1 MRALPVVALSLVF
14 AASPSFAP
22 APAVADVLELVDVQ
36 QQNQNGVEGLTGVL
50 ALAVSP
56 DGANVYGA
64 GESEGALAVFRREAG
79 TGALTQL
86 EVQRD
91 GIGGVTGISRVSDVA
106 VSPDGANVYTAST
119 ADDTVAVFQR
129 NTATGK
135 LLWLEAQ
142 KEGVSGVTGLDF
154 ARAVVVSPDGTNVYA
169 AGQRAGSVV
178 AFKRNGLTGT
188 LTYAQT
194 VTDGVDGVDGLA
206 GVDALAISPDGKHLY
221 AAGMADNAVAVFRR
235 GGEGKL
241 TFAETLRDEKD
252 DPRFG
257 IVGTSGLAVSPD
269 GRQVYVTGQGDDA
282 LAVFTRNASTGHL
295 KLVNIYAQ
303 GVDEVE
309 GLYGAMAV
317 KVSPDGKRVYTTG
330 MNDGAVSAFDR
341 DAATG
346 ALTFVESH
354 KNMTGPHTCLAFA
367 RAIVVSPDSRQVYVA
382 GASSSAINIFR
393 VND

>member
-1 MRALPVVALSLVF
+1 MRAVPTVVLAFTLVAASSF
-14 AASPSFAP
+14 AAP
-22 APAVADVLELVDVQ
+22 ASADVLQLVDVQ
-36 QQNQNGVEGLTGVL
+36 QQNQDGVQGLTGVL
-50 ALAVSP
+50 ALAVSA
-56 DGANVYGA
+56 DGANLYGA

-79 TGALTQL
+79 TGTLTQL

-91 GIGGVTGISRVSDVA
+91 GVGSVTGIARVSDVA
-106 VSPDGANVYTAST
+106 VSPDGASVYTAST
-119 ADDTVAVFQR
+119 TDDAVAVFQR
-129 NTATGK
+129 NTTTGK
-135 LLWLEAQ
+135 LLWLEVQ
-142 KEGVSGVTGLDF
+142 KEGVSGVNGLDF
-154 ARAVVVSPDGTNVYA
+154 ARAVVVSPDGHNVYA
-169 AGQRAGSVV
+169 AGQKAGSVV
-178 AFKRNGLTGT
+178 VFKRNGLTGT

-194 VTDGVDGVDGLA
+194 LTDGVDGVDGLA

-235 GGEGKL
+235 GAEGKL
-241 TFAETLRDEKD
+241 AFAETLRDEKD
-252 DPRFG
+252 NPQFG

-269 GRQVYVTGQGDDA
+269 GKQVYVTGQGDDA
-282 LAVFTRNASTGHL
+282 LAVFSRNASTGHL

-354 KNMTGPHTCLAFA
+354 KNMTSGLTCLAFA
-367 RAIVVSPDSRQVYVA
+367 RAIAVSPDSGQVYVA
-382 GASSSAINIFR
+382 GASSSAVNVFR
-393 VND
+393 VNE

>member
-1 MRALPVVALSLVF
+1 MRALPIVVLSLFSLAALSAVP
-14 AASPSFAP
+14 AS
-22 APAVADVLELVDVQ
+22 ADVLELVDVQ
-36 QQNQNGVEGLTGVL
+36 QQNQDGVQGLTGVL

-56 DGANVYGA
+56 DGANLYGA

-91 GIGGVTGISRVSDVA
+91 GVGGVTGIARVSDVA
-106 VSPDGANVYTAST
+106 VSPDGASVYTAST
-119 ADDTVAVFQR
+119 TDDAVVVFQR
-129 NTATGK
+129 NAATGK
-135 LLWLEAQ
+135 LLWLEEQ
-142 KEGVSGVTGLDF
+142 KDGVSGVTGLDF
-154 ARAVVVSPDGTNVYA
+154 ARAVVVSPDGNNVYA

-178 AFKRNGLTGT
+178 VFKRNGLTGT

-194 VTDGVDGVDGLA
+194 LTDGVDGVDGLA

-221 AAGMADNAVAVFRR
+221 AAGMGDNAVAVFRR
-235 GGEGKL
+235 GSEGRL
-241 TFAETLRDEKD
+241 AFAETLRDQKD
-252 DPRFG
+252 DPQFG

-269 GRQVYVTGQGDDA
+269 GKQVYVTGQGDDA
-282 LAVFTRNASTGHL
+282 LAVFARNVSTGHL

-346 ALTFVESH
+346 TLTFVESH
-354 KNMTGPHTCLAFA
+354 KNMTSGLTCLAFA
-367 RAIVVSPDSRQVYVA
+367 RAIAVSPDSRQVYVA
-382 GASSSAINIFR
+382 GASSSAVNVFR
-393 VND
+393 VNN

>member
-1 MRALPVVALSLVF
+1 MRALPIVVVSLACAAALAVSPAL
-14 AASPSFAP
+14 AS
-22 APAVADVLELVDVQ
+22 ADVLQLVDVQ
-36 QQNQNGVEGLTGVL
+36 QQNQDGVQGLTGVL

-56 DGANVYGA
+56 DGANLYGA
-64 GESEGALAVFRREAG
+64 GESEGALAVFRRETG

-91 GIGGVTGISRVSDVA
+91 GVGGVTGIARVSDVA
-106 VSPDGANVYTAST
+106 VSPDGATVYTAST
-119 ADDTVAVFQR
+119 TDDAVAVFQR

-135 LLWLEAQ
+135 LLWLEMQ
-142 KEGVSGVTGLDF
+142 KESVAGVTGLDF
-154 ARAVVVSPDGTNVYA
+154 ARAVVVSPDGHNVYA

-178 AFKRNGLTGT
+178 VFKRNGLTGT

-194 VTDGVDGVDGLA
+194 LTDGVDGVDGLG
-206 GVDALAISPDGKHLY
+206 GVDALAVSPDGKHLY

-235 GGEGKL
+235 GSEGKL
-241 TFAETLRDEKD
+241 TFVETLRDEKD
-252 DPRFG
+252 DPQFG

-269 GRQVYVTGQGDDA
+269 GKQVYVTGQGDDA
-282 LAVFTRNASTGHL
+282 LAVFSRNASTGHL

-346 ALTFVESH
+346 ALTFLESH

-367 RAIVVSPDSRQVYVA
+367 RAIAVSPDSQQVYVA
-382 GASSSAINIFR
+382 GASSSAVNVFR
-393 VND
+393 VNE